1 MPIDVQSYNTL
12 NMKLNSK
19 KTFKY
24 KSDLFEQEATLTIDE
39 NLNKL
44 KGKIL
49 APKKLAAAN
58 KSLRKLKNS
67 LPK

>member
-1 MPIDVQSYNTL
+1 LVAFKKV
-12 NMKLNSK
+12 NMKLSDK

-24 KSDLFEQEATLTIDE
+24 KSDLFSQEATLTVDE

-58 KSLRKLKNS
+58 KSLRKLKDS